1 MLEKK
6 DFFLIL
12 REKEMLGVGFHRRGE
27 ASKEFAKGCWTVIGI
42 PHESNRKMT
51 YVALYRIV
59 NPELW
64 QCLAPN
70 CKMLTGRMIKMF
82 ASPTGVTD
90 FSNFFSHLALYH
102 LSEVAA
108 EDMTPALAI
117 P

>member
-6 DFFLIL
+6 VFFLIL

-27 ASKEFAKGCWTVIGI
+27 ASKEFSKGCWTVIGI
-42 PHESNRKMT
+42 PHESNRKMA

-70 CKMLTGRMIKMF
+70 CKMPTGRMIKMF
-82 ASPTGVTD
+82 ASPSGVTD
-90 FSNFFSHLALYH
+90 FSRY
-102 LSEVAA
+102 
-108 EDMTPALAI
+108 PALAI